1 MPTPAEEIRE
11 ALHPDLQPLFY
22 RHSCGLPALQAT
34 CRTILRQADDRSN
47 ADDLSRIVRLDPG
60 LTCKILQLANSVAY
74 SPAQPITS
82 IPHAVTWLGQDIVR
96 ALVATTSLVE
106 QLKEWPERHEL
117 VTALIVKGL
126 YTAAYATEIEA
137 AMQVPPRG
145 GLFSAALLYSLGDLA
160 IAYQAPLLWHALSAA
175 ALRGLEA
182 GAQGREET
190 GILGATKRQVAVALA
205 EHWKLPADF
214 GLLLGTPPGL
224 PSSRW
229 RTESEEFSGLVVGT
243 NLLIEAL
250 STESD
255 PAKVAGI
262 TRQIQIGTGIEP
274 TVLQKRLAR
283 AQEKARQLVRSV
295 GLPDSF
301 GRPAGPPS
309 ARTGPEVLSSSC
321 RPDQVP
327 EERKRKTIRPE
338 APTPMQI
345 RPLETL
351 REFQRTLDAAQDLHT
366 LLSSFAAAL
375 ETSAGF
381 VRVGIALL
389 NPTNRDALV
398 GRHVTGV
405 TPAEPYLASLTGSLS
420 RQHPFLASV
429 LAAREPMLV
438 TEFARGHHFRPSA
451 EFLEVWKA
459 TSAVLAPLRI
469 HARPIG
475 LIYADRGEAPRSV
488 VDEDYEV
495 FLALFN
501 QTSLSMNRLAGVREQ
516 RPAA

>member
-22 RHSCGLPALQAT
+22 RHSCGLPVLQAT

-74 SPAQPITS
+74 SPAQGITS
-82 IPHAVTWLGQDIVR
+82 IPHAITWLGQDIVR
-96 ALVATTSLVE
+96 ALVATTALVE
-106 QLKEWPERHEL
+106 QLKEWTERHEL
-117 VTALIVKGL
+117 VTALIVKAL
-126 YTAAYATEIEA
+126 YAAAYAMEIEA
-137 AMQVPPRG
+137 AMQITPRA

-160 IAYQAPLLWHALSAA
+160 IAYQAPSLWHALSDA
-175 ALRGLEA
+175 ALRMQEA

-190 GILGATKRQVAVALA
+190 GILGVTKRQVAVALA

-214 GLLLGTPPGL
+214 GHLLGAPPGL

-229 RTESEEFSGLVVGT
+229 RTDSEEFYGLVVGT
-243 NLLIEAL
+243 NLLIDAL
-250 STESD
+250 GADND

-262 TRQIQIGTGIEP
+262 TRQIQMGSGIEP
-274 TVLQKRLAR
+274 MVLQKRLAR

-301 GRPAGPPS
+301 GRPANHPS
-309 ARTGPEVLSSSC
+309 TCTGPEAQLPAC
-321 RPDQVP
+321 RPDRESQ
-327 EERKRKTIRPE
+327 ERKRKAVRPE
-338 APTPMQI
+338 APTPMEI

-351 REFQRTLDAAQDLHT
+351 REFQRTLDDAKDLNT
-366 LLSSFAAAL
+366 LLSSFASAL
-375 ETSAGF
+375 QTSAGF
-381 VRVGIALL
+381 GRVGIALL
-389 NPTNRDALV
+389 NPTDRDALV

-405 TPAEPYLASLTGSLS
+405 APVEPYLATLTGSLS
-420 RQHPFLASV
+420 HQHPFLASV
-429 LAAREPMLV
+429 LAAREPLLV
-438 TEFARGHHFRPSA
+438 KDFTRAPHLRPSA

-469 HARPIG
+469 NARPIG
-475 LIYADRGEAPRSV
+475 LMYADRGEAPRSV
-488 VDEDYEV
+488 ADEDYEV

-501 QTSLSMNRLAGVREQ
+501 QTILSMNRLAGVR
-516 RPAA
+516 